1 MAAGIF
7 WPLAFFNLSPTELI
21 IIAIVALL
29 LFGHRLPQVAR
40 AAGQSI
46 VEFKKGLRDV
56 GEEVEKASKEDEE
69 KKSDKDAE
77 KKA

>member
-1 MAAGIF
+1 MAAGSF

-56 GEEVEKASKEDEE
+56 GEEVDKASKEKEETPDKDEE
-69 KKSDKDAE
+69 KKA
-77 KKA
+77 